1 VTEPRL
7 PDCLTHILDA
17 IGRIQDYVA
26 GLSRE
31 DFEVDELRQD
41 GVIRNLEVIGE
52 ASNRIVSRY
61 PDFARAHPE
70 LELSVAYR
78 MRNAL
83 AHGYFSINLD
93 TVWDTIAHDLPGL
106 ASAIRAARD
115 ASRHGEP

>member
-1 VTEPRL
+1 MSEPRL
-7 PDCLTHILDA
+7 PDYLTHILDA
-17 IGRIQDYVA
+17 VGRIQDYIA

-31 DFEVDELRQD
+31 DFELDQLRQD

-52 ASNRIVSRY
+52 ASNRIATRY
-61 PDFARAHPE
+61 PEFARAHPE

-93 TVWDTIAHDLPGL
+93 TVWDTIVHDLPGL
-106 ASAIRAARD
+106 ATAVREARD
-115 ASRHGEP
+115 APGYDNP